1 MTYAIGM
8 VGGAS
13 VNYQDKA
20 LSSSLLRL
28 FICLLVLTAC
38 AFTPL
43 PTTKAQGQRSRAT
56 TFRRFE
62 PNVYAPDLYADR
74 LKLKL
79 TLINLP
85 GAGEAGSYWEV
96 SYRIFFISE
105 AEVQAV
111 TEETRKRQAPNG
123 GSFSWN
129 PNPSMF
135 PGKILLAQGSFKR
148 TSLATLTDRTYIQD
162 RIPFKSKIPDKQRTK
177 FATLM
182 TSFSVK
188 LYDARL
194 KTPVYESS
202 AWQTNPFEDDA
213 AQPDK
218 AAPRQMLYA
227 NFFLSP
233 QGQLFK
239 SQWPRHGDSTSWP

>member
-1 MTYAIGM
+1 MIYAIGM

-13 VNYQDKA
+13 VSYQDKA

-28 FICLLVLTAC
+28 LICLLFLAPCVV
-38 AFTPL
+38 TP
-43 PTTKAQGQRSRAT
+43 PTVTKAQGQRSRAT

-62 PNVYAPDLYADR
+62 PNAYAPDLYADH

-85 GAGEAGSYWEV
+85 GAVEAGSYWEV

-111 TEETRKRQAPNG
+111 TEETRKRLAPNG

-135 PGKILLAQGSFKR
+135 PGKILLAQGNFKR
-148 TSLATLTDRTYIQD
+148 RNLATLTDRTYIQD
-162 RIPFKSKIPDKQRTK
+162 RILFKSRIPDKQRTK

-194 KTPVYESS
+194 KTTVYESS
-202 AWQTNPFEDDA
+202 AWQTNPFDDDA
-213 AQPDK
+213 AQPDR
-218 AAPRQMLYA
+218 AAPRQILYA

-239 SQWPRHGDSTSWP
+239 SQWPRNGDSTNWP